1 MAIAKTKTQPASGSS
16 NGSSTQV
23 SAGTCVISKDTSL
36 EGVFNSDSD
45 VRLDGFVK
53 GDVRCTKRLVM
64 GQTGQVKGTIL
75 AESAVIMG
83 KIEGEL
89 EVKDSLHLKST
100 AVINGNIK
108 AKIMTVEEGAE
119 FNGECR
125 IGSPS

>member
-1 MAIAKTKTQPASGSS
+1 MATAKSRTQTPSGSG
-16 NGSSTQV
+16 NEV

-36 EGVFNSDSD
+36 EGKFSSESD
-45 VRLDGFVK
+45 VRMDGFVK

-64 GQTGQVKGTIL
+64 GQSGQVKGTIV
-75 AESAVIMG
+75 AHSAVIMG

-89 EVKDSLHLKST
+89 DVKDTLHLKAT
-100 AVINGNIK
+100 AVVNGNIK

-125 IGSPS
+125 IGVPA